1 MLPNGVLG
9 SLVNLRSPWVGS
21 EATVHRPIQGLV
33 SSSTAGEGTVQ
44 TPGVRDCADLS
55 VSTIALPWLLLSQ
68 TVCCGQVAHTEAVS
82 TSAEAWRR
90 ASPGYSYSSH
100 HWTVSWL
107 EIQLL
112 STNVRMASYRVLGYR
127 VATRSFQANGVC
139 KGDMPPSLKFLSS
152 QETSALALGGKVTKH
167 STQRGLDFLTVSSSK
182 TS

>member
-9 SLVNLRSPWVGS
+9 FSVNLGSPWAGS
-21 EATVHRPIQGLV
+21 EATIHRTIQGLV
-33 SSSTAGEGTVQ
+33 SSRTAGEDTAQ
-44 TPGVRDCADLS
+44 TPGVHDRADLS
-55 VSTIALPWLLLSQ
+55 VSTITLPWLLLSL

-100 HWTVSWL
+100 HRTVSWL

-112 STNVRMASYRVLGYR
+112 STSVRMASYRVLGCR

-139 KGDMPPSLKFLSS
+139 KGRDASLPQIPKFPGDFSS
-152 QETSALALGGKVTKH
+152 GS
-167 STQRGLDFLTVSSSK
+167 
-182 TS
+182 